1 MTVLIANTSNN
12 QNFSYWLNRT
22 NELAYA
28 MSVYAV
34 TANGSNAAVGN
45 AGITGIFSANVLNI
59 SYNAN
64 VGTYVVV
71 GNFANPDAN
80 AAYVNTTHIH
90 VGNQSSNS
98 TVNTSTMKT
107 YSVLVGSNVVVN
119 TSQLFIGDS
128 TSNTVL
134 NKTYMYFKANATV
147 NSTFNSNG
155 VLITKDAISAILSY
169 DTLWVGNSV
178 VNSTIISTANND
190 SAGFTANTT
199 SIRIGSNTYANDTT
213 IVTGYT
219 STSNILSNSTFVDV
233 RSPAGNVKIS
243 SVLISLA
250 NSSSVANLTSDDLRI
265 GNSYVNSTIITT
277 GNVTVNTTAVVVG
290 SIISPV
296 QAITAYSNNNQAV
309 YGQSN
314 SGYGIYGVS
323 NSSSAVV
330 GLSNTGIGVSG
341 SSESSY
347 AVSGGANTGW
357 GGFFTSR
364 SGGAL
369 YAGNNT
375 TEFFRVAANSFVG
388 IGTNAPA
395 VALDIL
401 NSVSQIRVRGT
412 GTTSELRINSAYGG
426 ADLGSIG
433 TVGSSP
439 LMVFTTN
446 TERFRVAANG
456 NIGINATSPAYTLEA
471 NGTVWA
477 NTFNSGKAGVNVSI
491 NSTAFYAYAN
501 SSFST
506 QVNATAITS
515 NANITVYG
523 NSIFGVSQ
531 AAGTFVNVKG
541 NLVVNGDVSV
551 NGNITYTGNAIG
563 DIIPSSNDLY
573 QIGTVNN
580 RWRLNGSTLTLSND
594 AIIYQALTVNTSV
607 TVGNTSTTSYII
619 ISPPNLSQRNHG
631 NTFLNANG
639 SWTALPNIPITN
651 NVVSTTGTS
660 VQIIDS
666 VPLSAD
672 DAYEYLVNVV
682 DNVTTGR
689 RHASKLICTVNSTA
703 IVGTEYATI
712 FNVASLGTFAIAV
725 AGNGTHGVLNFT
737 PVPTSTTV
745 SYSRINT

>member
-64 VGTYVVV
+64 VGSYVVV
-71 GNFANPDAN
+71 GNFSNPDAN

-90 VGNQSSNS
+90 VGNQTSNS

-119 TSQLFIGDS
+119 TSQIFIGDS
-128 TSNTVL
+128 TSNSTL
-134 NKTYMYFKANATV
+134 NKTYLYFKANNTV
-147 NSTFNSNG
+147 NATFNSNG

-169 DTLWVGNSV
+169 DTLWVGNNV
-178 VNSTIISTANND
+178 VNSTIITTANND
-190 SAGFTANTT
+190 PAGFTANTT

-219 STSNILSNSTFVDV
+219 STSNILANSTFLDV
-233 RSPAGNVKIS
+233 RSPTGNVKIN

-250 NSSSVANLTSDDLRI
+250 NSSSIANLTSDNLRI

-314 SGYGIYGVS
+314 SGFGIYGVS

-330 GLSNTGIGVSG
+330 GVSNTGVGVTG

-357 GGFFTSR
+357 GGVFTSR

-401 NSVSQIRVRGT
+401 NSVSQIRLRGT
-412 GTTSELRINSAYGG
+412 GTTSELRLNSAFGG

-439 LMVFTTN
+439 FMVFTTN

-456 NIGINATSPAYTLEA
+456 NIGVNTITPGYTVETI
-471 NGTVWA
+471 GTVWA
-477 NTFNSGKAGVNVSI
+477 NTFNSGKTAVNTSV
-491 NSTAFYAYAN
+491 NSTAFYAYN
-501 SSFST
+501 GSQT
-506 QVNATAITS
+506 TTVNATAINT
-515 NANITVYG
+515 NANITATG
-523 NSIFGVSQ
+523 NSVFGVSQ
-531 AAGTFVNVKG
+531 AAGTYVNVKG

-594 AIIYQALTVNTSV
+594 AIMYQALTVNTSV
-607 TVGNTSTTSYII
+607 TIGNTSTTSYILV
-619 ISPPNLSQRNHG
+619 SPPNLTQRSHG

-639 SWTALPNIPITN
+639 SWTALPSIPVTN
-651 NVVSTTGTS
+651 NVVTTTGTT
-660 VQIIDS
+660 QQTIDTIALGTYAYDYVIHVLDS
-666 VPLSAD
+666 SGNRMATKILVSTNSSA
-672 DAYEYLVNVV
+672 
-682 DNVTTGR
+682 
-689 RHASKLICTVNSTA
+689 INSS
-703 IVGTEYATI
+703 EYAQI
-712 FNVASLGTFAIAV
+712 GNLGSFTTDIS
-725 AGNGTHGVLNFT
+725 AGSGYLYFT
-737 PVPTSTTV
+737 PSVSSTTV
-745 SYSRINT
+745 RFTKVQSS